1 MLGEAGSNGAD
12 GDAGTVERHHGDLEA
27 QTLSA
32 DAVALWNTDVV
43 KAQLAGGRA
52 SHAHFVLELADGQ
65 TFCILGDDENGDAPC
80 ACVGIGL
87 RHDEIVVGNTG
98 VRDPGLAA
106 VEDVRAVVLLCGD
119 GLDARCIR
127 ACGGLGQAEGEDLA
141 CGCEGE
147 VLLLLLVTA
156 VNEDHVG
163 SQPVCV
169 EIKGD
174 ARAALC
180 KLVDNDLR
188 GDGVAA
194 AAAVLL
200 GDVDAHQT
208 GLDKLGVD
216 LLVDLHVEREGFVHC
231 LVIGGDF
238 VLGELPDHV
247 SDHDLL
253 FCEFVHCAFLR

>member
-1 MLGEAGSNGAD
+1 M
-12 GDAGTVERHHGDLEA
+12 
-27 QTLSA
+27 
-32 DAVALWNTDVV
+32 
-43 KAQLAGGRA
+43 
-52 SHAHFVLELADGQ
+52 LELADGQ
-65 TFCILGDDENGDAPC
+65 TFCILGDDENGNALC

-87 RHDEIVVGNTG
+87 RHDKIVVGNTG

-106 VEDVRAVVLLCGD
+106 VEDIRAVVLLCGD

-127 ACGGLGQAEGEDLA
+127 ARGGLGQAEGEDLA

-147 VLLLLLVTA
+147 VFLLLLVTA

-163 SQPVCV
+163 GQPVCV